1 VPHGAEFAKRQQEL
15 LALMVPGTELV
26 PVLFSEIEPSRIE
39 FEPYAAR
46 AKVIAHEIQSQT
58 N

>member
-1 VPHGAEFAKRQQEL
+1 VGHTG
-15 LALMVPGTELV
+15 LAALV
-26 PVLFSEIEPSRIE
+26 ALQATQG
-39 FEPYAAR
+39 AAR